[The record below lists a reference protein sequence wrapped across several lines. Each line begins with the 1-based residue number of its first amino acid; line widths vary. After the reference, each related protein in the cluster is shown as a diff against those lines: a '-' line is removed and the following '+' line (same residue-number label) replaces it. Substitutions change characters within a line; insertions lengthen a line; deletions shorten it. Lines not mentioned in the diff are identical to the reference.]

1 MEFEFEFEFSLKSI
15 QEHRK
20 DQNISQLELNR
31 RTYGRVPQ
39 SLISELESGTRNLT
53 GYTSIPLADAL
64 KTNVLG
70 LCIGQEMHNK
80 GIAFKDREK
89 LLKDISD
96 GDSNLLRAYKSVNR
110 VKGLD
115 FKDRDSW
122 GRKLDKE
129 QIEAKKRA
137 EKDKDLEVDEFDRDA
152 FGRRIP
158 KREAKLRRKEA
169 KKKRED
175 LDFGDRD
182 SLGRKIAKKRYD
194 DLDDSG
200 DLDDMKLVDLLE
212 GTEDEKFLAKLNI
225 LLEKGRKGE
234 QRRKG

>member
-1 MEFEFEFEFSLKSI
+1 MEFEFEFSLKSI
-15 QEHRK
+15 QEHRR
-20 DQNISQLELNR
+20 DQNISQLELCR

-39 SLISELESGTRNLT
+39 SLISELESGTRKLT

-70 LCIGQEMHNK
+70 LCIGQEMQNK
-80 GIAFKDREK
+80 SIALKDREK

-96 GDSNLLRAYKSVNR
+96 GKADLLRAYKSVNR
-110 VKGLD
+110 VKDLD

-137 EKDKDLEVDEFDRDA
+137 EKDKDLEVDEFDRDS

-158 KREAKLRRKEA
+158 KREADLRRKEA
-169 KKKRED
+169 KKGGAP
-175 LDFGDRD
+175 DFGDRD
-182 SLGRKIAKKRYD
+182 SFGRKIVKKRYD
-194 DLDDSG
+194 ELDDLG
-200 DLDDMKLVDLLE
+200 DKKVADLLE
-212 GTEDEKFLAKLNI
+212 GTEDEKFLAKLNL
-225 LLEKGRKGE
+225 LLEKGEEK
-234 QRRKG
+234 RRT

>member
-1 MEFEFEFEFSLKSI
+1 MEFEFEFTLKSI

-20 DQNISQLELNR
+20 DQNISQLELCR

-39 SLISELESGTRNLT
+39 SLISELESGTRKLT

-80 GIAFKDREK
+80 GITFKDREK
-89 LLKDISD
+89 LLKDISEGNAD
-96 GDSNLLRAYKSVNR
+96 LLRAYKSVNR
-110 VKGLD
+110 VKDLD

-129 QIEAKKRA
+129 QVEARDDTDLSIERDSFGRKRTKKEIKALRKKVKKSR
-137 EKDKDLEVDEFDRDA
+137 EKIDDFGDRDA
-152 FGRRIP
+152 FGI
-158 KREAKLRRKEA
+158 KRKVV
-169 KKKRED
+169 
-175 LDFGDRD
+175 
-182 SLGRKIAKKRYD
+182 KKRYD
-194 DLDDSG
+194 ELDDS
-200 DLDDMKLVDLLE
+200 DDMKLADLME

-225 LLEKGRKGE
+225 LLEKGE
-234 QRRKG
+234 ERRRT

>member
-1 MEFEFEFEFSLKSI
+1 MEFEFEFEFTLKSI

-20 DQNISQLELNR
+20 DQNISQLELCR

-39 SLISELESGTRNLT
+39 SLISELESGTRKLT

-80 GIAFKDREK
+80 GITFKDREK

-96 GDSNLLRAYKSVNR
+96 GKADLLRAYKSVNR
-110 VKGLD
+110 VKDLK

-129 QIEAKKRA
+129 QVEARDDTDLSIERDSFGKKRTKKEIKA
-137 EKDKDLEVDEFDRDA
+137 L
-152 FGRRIP
+152 
-158 KREAKLRRKEA
+158 RKEA
-169 KKKRED
+169 KKSGERID
-175 LDFGDRD
+175 DFGDRD
-182 SLGRKIAKKRYD
+182 SFGRKIVKKKYD
-194 DLDDSG
+194 DLDDS
-200 DLDDMKLVDLLE
+200 DDMKLIDLME
-212 GTEDEKFLAKLNI
+212 GTEDEKFLAKLNV
-225 LLEKGRKGE
+225 LLKKGE
-234 QRRKG
+234 ERRKGL